1 MKKLF
6 TLLALLTCFL
16 GANATEVVDVDLDFS
31 TQTTLWGW
39 GHGWVDGKYSAD
51 DSPFDLDDGCLHYHS
66 DAPTTNNYDIQLQ
79 PFPGVKDLDASY
91 TITIVLKGT
100 PTGDQKQI
108 LLSFSGSSTPGMI
121 DVPAD
126 FEELTFTDNVNN
138 PNDQYFK
145 DSGSILLQCGHWVGD
160 FWIKSVK
167 ITHEE
172 KEPANPITWID
183 MIKNGNAEEEW
194 AYPDAYVANNAYQ
207 GEGAELI
214 CAYAKEFGY
223 NDNNPHPAF
232 IEDGVFYTTTV
243 PVEDDPDGA
252 SEEWQ
257 NQFWINFP
265 RPLKDGEPVRLSF
278 RYKASQEAKAPGQGH
293 RAPGDY
299 LGGGIGDLTFTEDW
313 QPFESTFDATGGMQ
327 SIAFNLGANNQFDKE
342 ITFYFD
348 DIKLEYQQLEEGW
361 FVAATDTEDGDP
373 AYDYDNAVKFEEEG
387 EDFVA
392 IVGGESEDEWVN
404 QVMISTA
411 RGTDKGFRS
420 STIKVD
426 TSESPIT
433 NDPEDWHGY
442 EAKGKTA
449 TDLPVRGQ
457 WKIRIANSD
466 ENLISFEKLAGEEDV
481 EPEDIIV
488 NATDLVIEGVER
500 KYKSIDEATED
511 GVELPEGYASDVE
524 EDNNPWGQPW
534 DNQFWI
540 IANEEF
546 AGGEETTIEFD
557 YYLVSDEITE
567 AKVSSQAHSINHT
580 YVHYEAIGD
589 IIFTPT
595 EQHFSKD
602 WTIPT
607 ATPWGSAISGIGSIA
622 LNMAEIRPACTYVLK
637 NVKWYMKSPSL
648 NAEGKTTKNLIGEG
662 PENFWVKIG
671 AGTEVY
677 QWGNKPAEFSPYDID
692 QNGSVNLSDVRKIIN
707 KWKAGEEG
715 YNLAFARKAIIA
727 WKGAE

>member
-39 GHGWVDGKYSAD
+39 GHGWVDGAYTGE
-51 DSPFDLDDGCLHYHS
+51 DSPFDLEDGCLHYHS

-79 PFPGVKDLDASY
+79 PFPGVTDLDASY

-138 PNDQYFK
+138 PDDQYFK
-145 DSGSILLQCGHWVGD
+145 NSGSILLQCGHWVGD

-183 MIKNGNAEEEW
+183 MIKNGSAEEEW

-243 PVEDDPDGA
+243 PVEDNPDGA

-327 SIAFNLGANNQFDKE
+327 SIAFNLGANQQFDKE

-361 FVAATDTEDGDP
+361 FVAAANPEDGS
-373 AYDYDNAVKFEEEG
+373 YDFDNAIKFEEEG
-387 EDFVA
+387 DDFVA
-392 IVGGESEDEWVN
+392 TVGGQNDDEWVKD
-404 QVMISTA
+404 VMISTA

-426 TSESPIT
+426 TQSGPIT

-442 EAKGKTA
+442 EAKGKTV
-449 TDLPVRGQ
+449 TSLPVRGQ
-457 WKIRIANSD
+457 WKIRIANSET
-466 ENLISFEKLAGEEDV
+466 ENLISFEKLYGEADV
-481 EPEDIIV
+481 EPVDITV
-488 NATDLVIEGVER
+488 NKSELKIEGVER
-500 KYKSIDEATED
+500 NYKSDEAPED
-511 GVELPEGYASDVE
+511 VELPEDYAY
-524 EDNNPWGQPW
+524 GQPW

-540 IANEEF
+540 VANRPF
-546 AGGEETTIEFD
+546 NGEEETMVEFD
-557 YYLVSDEITE
+557 YYLISDEVTE
-567 AKVSSQAHSINHT
+567 AKVSTQSHGANCNYIFYS
-580 YVHYEAIGD
+580 AIGD
-589 IIFTPT
+589 ITFTPT
-595 EQHFSKD
+595 EQHFSKEFNFPQKD
-602 WTIPT
+602 WQGTVQKDIQ
-607 ATPWGSAISGIGSIA
+607 SIA
-622 LNMAEIRPACTYVLK
+622 FNMAEIKQACTYVIK
-637 NVKWYMKSPSL
+637 NIKWYVKYPE
-648 NAEGKTTKNLIGEG
+648 EGKTTENLIPAEG
-662 PENFWVKIG
+662 TDNFWVKIG